1 MEFPFPDDSLEVHG
15 VKCVCGL
22 KQPPGTNEERNED
35 WVLCERCKSWQH
47 QICVGIIP
55 PRTEIG
61 RYHCPECR
69 SRARNEWT
77 MSDDKRLWEKFTKD
91 AVKMLKESTNMENW
105 CQDFA
110 TENGMTHAPSTIRN
124 HFKKLTKEYLEHDF
138 VKDVKM
144 KIFCAIASMSR
155 LSDKLIDDFKI
166 HGEVFMTPGKK
177 IVAFIE
183 TGKVLPL
190 YSVPKWGQKVSRRH
204 ATVAADAIE
213 DLPPLPNTDTVLAN
227 ANMVLEARR
236 LSGEQE
242 KDGGQVP
249 PSVSLPKTVVTN
261 HRKRYRVD
269 RMVTS
274 RLVQSGQNAAH
285 QTVNTTNPELAD
297 IPDDTRTISTAV
309 ALPTPPVV
317 GTKKA
322 PNVVELATSIAPNVE
337 PKSEKTVAN
346 QHENHQPLDRSP
358 SQHPSTS
365 EAANRVQNNNLLPLD
380 PLPKSTTVEDMDEP
394 NGGAEMET
402 IDCNQQTAEAQH
414 TRIKEEDEE
423 SAIKRVKFEKER
435 EIFRPPA
442 EQASVFDFLFS
453 LGCFLSTL
461 SVKNAYL
468 EEFVND
474 MKRKIIMKIGVEE
487 KMEYSSIAESLTNV
501 FDSSLNNAKRMETID
516 EKFKGEVNVLPDP
529 REYLDLT
536 TFLRHLENFVGQYNL
551 TSNEFGKLRKRI
563 QEAIQESVEEG
574 KRGHGKFLK
583 ITSIKRRVW
592 FIYDRHGFIDDED

>member
-1 MEFPFPDDSLEVHG
+1 MEFPFSDDSLEVHG

-22 KQPPGTNEERNED
+22 KQPPGIDADRNED
-35 WVLCERCKSWQH
+35 WVLCERCKFWQH

-77 MSDDKRLWEKFTKD
+77 ISDDKRLWEKFNKD
-91 AVKMLKESTNMENW
+91 AEKMMMSKVDMENW
-105 CQDFA
+105 SKEFA
-110 TENGMTHAPSTIRN
+110 TENGMTHAPSTIRS
-124 HFKKLTKEYLEHDF
+124 HLKTLTKEYLEHDD

-144 KIFCAIASMSR
+144 KIYCAIASMSR
-155 LSDKLIDDFKI
+155 LSDKVIDDFKI

-213 DLPPLPNTDTVLAN
+213 DLPPLPNTDTVLAH

-242 KDGGQVP
+242 GEEGQGP
-249 PSVSLPKTVVTN
+249 RSVSLPKKDMPN
-261 HRKRYRVD
+261 CRKRH
-269 RMVTS
+269 RMET
-274 RLVQSGQNAAH
+274 RKLVQSGQNAAH
-285 QTVNTTNPELAD
+285 QTVNTNSPELAD
-297 IPDDTRTISTAV
+297 IPDDTPATSTAV
-309 ALPTPPVV
+309 AMPTSPVV

-346 QHENHQPLDRSP
+346 QHENHQPLDEPP
-358 SQHPSTS
+358 SQQPSTS
-365 EAANRVQNNNLLPLD
+365 EAANQVEHSLIAST
-380 PLPKSTTVEDMDEP
+380 PLPKSIGTAVEDMEVP
-394 NGGAEMET
+394 SGEAEM
-402 IDCNQQTAEAQH
+402 DQQTAEAQH

-423 SAIKRVKFEKER
+423 SAIKRAKFEKER

-468 EEFVND
+468 DEF
-474 MKRKIIMKIGVEE
+474 

-501 FDSSLNNAKRMETID
+501 FDSSLNNAKPMGTID
-516 EKFKGEVNVLPDP
+516 GKFKGEVNVLPDP

-563 QEAIQESVEEG
+563 QEAIRESVEEG

-583 ITSIKRRVW
+583 ITGIKRRVW